1 MEVQRLAAISPQRM
15 VLRKLLLAAA
25 ATFFA
30 VAVGWPSI
38 HFLRKST
45 KKPRQAPYGLQLVD
59 DGGRALGKA
68 HGPLKIVFDPFTV
81 YRLAPNQKT
90 PQITINEHGGRGAV
104 PDGDAPVVAF
114 LGGSACFGQELA
126 NDEEVFT
133 AVLTRTSP
141 RRRWM
146 NFGCPGYYS
155 GQESSFYFHRLR
167 ALAPS
172 VVVSVGGWNDVF
184 DAVQGSPRRLGWEG
198 FNPTFFEIRDRLCE
212 FHTGGDGGSVTPPKT
227 NRDDAF
233 ERNCRTYI
241 DNMIDLDRL
250 AKARGAKFLWVV
262 QPELGAK
269 ADRSRYENDILAVW
283 EGHYRYS
290 PAELSRRFA
299 ELRRRAKSAAAE
311 HGVAFLDVNES
322 ELWRSQRAV
331 LFADPVHPNADG
343 HRVLAEIVSAA
354 LERIAGRGAS
364 ATAN

>member
-1 MEVQRLAAISPQRM
+1 LAANSPQGM

-25 ATFFA
+25 AMLFA
-30 VAVGWPSI
+30 VGVGWPSV

-90 PQITINEHGGRGAV
+90 SHITINEHGGRGAI

-141 RRRWM
+141 RGRWM

-155 GQESSFYFHRLR
+155 GQESSFYLHRLR

-172 VVVSVGGWNDVF
+172 VVVSVSGWNDVF
-184 DAVQGSPRRLGWEG
+184 DAVQGAPRRLGWEG
-198 FNPTFFEIRDRLCE
+198 FNATFFEIRDRLCE
-212 FHTGGDGGSVTPPKT
+212 FHAGGGSGSLPPPET
-227 NRDDAF
+227 NRVQAF
-233 ERNCRTYI
+233 ERTCRTYI

-250 AKARGAKFLWVV
+250 AKARGAKFLWVI

-269 ADRSRYENDILAVW
+269 ADRSQYENDILAAW
-283 EGHYRYS
+283 ERHYRYS
-290 PAELSRRFA
+290 PAEFSGRFV
-299 ELRRRAKSAAAE
+299 ELRRRAKAAAAE

-322 ELWRSQRAV
+322 ERWRRQHAV
-331 LFADPVHPNADG
+331 LFADPVHPNVDG
-343 HRVLAEIVSAA
+343 HRVLAEVLAPAVERVARRSTSAA
-354 LERIAGRGAS
+354 
-364 ATAN
+364 AN